1 MERLITK
8 MEELYKKEKENKN
21 RGSKDSPNIKKDLIE
36 KIYIIPSNKLEKE
49 EKIISNNNKNKE
61 FSIPSFQGLNNKE
74 TVSYIEKTEIP
85 SKYFN
90 KVLKEIFK
98 YNNNKDN
105 KNNNILIKFME
116 KYKNELSEMNIIY
129 IFKKINEFSNIK
141 IINDII
147 KFIGNNII
155 IDENYF
161 LELLKEEKIEL
172 NKNIIE
178 SINNCLNSLNNPQN
192 KINFVKLAK
201 TLNLISLVKEIIKQ
215 EEYNKYEDELNK
227 IYEEE
232 LNVRENKE
240 KICEEEFNKDFNTE
254 FINSMKIINSNSNKT
269 YFIQETIKI

>member
-1 MERLITK
+1 

-21 RGSKDSPNIKKDLIE
+21 KGSKDSPNIKKDLIE
-36 KIYIIPSNKLEKE
+36 KIYIIPPNKLEKE

-74 TVSYIEKTEIP
+74 IVSYLEKTEIP